1 MMAAVS
7 ITPEP
12 SALAIVTLPARAA
25 STRPATPSDESL
37 RSSSG
42 SQKLSSSLR
51 KMTST
56 GCRPSSVLMK
66 TRRSRT
72 VKSPPS
78 TSVKPR

>member
-56 GCRPSSVLMK
+56 G
-66 TRRSRT
+66 
-72 VKSPPS
+72 
-78 TSVKPR
+78 